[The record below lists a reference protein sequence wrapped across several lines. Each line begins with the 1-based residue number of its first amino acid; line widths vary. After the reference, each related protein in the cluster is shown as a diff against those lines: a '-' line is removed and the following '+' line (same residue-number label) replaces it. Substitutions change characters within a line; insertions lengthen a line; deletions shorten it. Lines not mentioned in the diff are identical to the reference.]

1 MGDMGDM
8 FKDWK
13 ELKKIKKKENAERI
27 LNLLTEHSIPFK
39 EINSMYHLVMMLNNR
54 RCEVWPT
61 TDTMRKGKEYIAN
74 AHSFIKKEL
83 IRGK

>member
-1 MGDMGDM
+1 MVDTT
-8 FKDWK
+8 KDWM
-13 ELKKIKKKENAERI
+13 ELKKIKKAENSERI
-27 LNLLTEHSIPFK
+27 LKLLIEHSIPFK
-39 EINSMYHLVMMLNNR
+39 ELNSKYHLVMMLNNR